1 MDHGL
6 SSLIVVPGRH
16 LGLFS
21 SRDEF
26 RVSIQLNIEYL
37 LLSEDSARVL
47 EGIELLGFAI
57 SYAGD
62 NRASDHQPP
71 PNDQFPSQDSLYP
84 PK

>member
-1 MDHGL
+1 MDYGL
-6 SSLIVVPGRH
+6 GSLIVVPGGH

-21 SRDEF
+21 GCDKF
-26 RVSIQLNIEYL
+26 CVSIQLNIEYL

-57 SYAGD
+57 SCAGD

-71 PNDQFPSQDSLYP
+71 PNDQFLSQDSLCP